1 MDIND
6 IKNAINKY
14 SEEELSSLDIVL
26 NGHYYDEEIFQ
37 KFDYRI
43 MKRLT
48 HEEYRWYTLET
59 NVYEFTEKDG
69 KVIGYLAIEEV
80 GKLKSKSMDMIYCGV
95 KVNAYNVKTIME
107 PTYQVIYDK

>member
-37 KFDYRI
+37 KFDHRI

-48 HEEYRWYTLET
+48 HEEYRWYTLES
-59 NVYEFTEKDG
+59 NW
-69 KVIGYLAIEEV
+69 L
-80 GKLKSKSMDMIYCGV
+80 SS
-95 KVNAYNVKTIME
+95 N
-107 PTYQVIYDK
+107 